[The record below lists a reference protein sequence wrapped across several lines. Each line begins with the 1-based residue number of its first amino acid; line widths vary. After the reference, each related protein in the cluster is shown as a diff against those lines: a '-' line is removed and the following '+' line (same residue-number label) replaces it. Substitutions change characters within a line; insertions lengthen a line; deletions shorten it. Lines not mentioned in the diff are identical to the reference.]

1 MVDVSFIASGMRLLF
16 TDEFDVYRYTEQT
29 DSFGAQRAVRGSQP
43 DLCQVP
49 CLISHTAVDAA
60 SRRSTSHIPLDKRIA
75 IHAPVSSA
83 LRAGDYVVARKLS
96 RGALLCTYRGTI
108 GEPAVYP
115 SHIRAELELD
125 DAART

>member
-1 MVDVSFIASGMRLLF
+1 MVDVSSIAAGLRLLF
-16 TDEFDVYRYTEQT
+16 TDECDVYRYTEQT
-29 DSFGAQRAVRGSQP
+29 DSFGGLRPVRGSLP
-43 DLCQVP
+43 SPSGLP

-60 SRRSTSHIPLDKRIA
+60 SRRLKSHIPLDKRIA

-96 RGALLCTYRGTI
+96 RGAVLCTYRGTI

-115 SHIRAELELD
+115 SHLRAELELD
-125 DAART
+125 AAQP